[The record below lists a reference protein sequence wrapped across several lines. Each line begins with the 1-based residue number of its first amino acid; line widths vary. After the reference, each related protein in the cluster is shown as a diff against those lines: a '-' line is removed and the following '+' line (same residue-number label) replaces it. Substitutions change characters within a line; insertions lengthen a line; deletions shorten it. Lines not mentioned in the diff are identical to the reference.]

1 MAPFRNYADV
11 QAGLTAFVNQAG
23 VEIGGAPHG
32 AFWQDMDYTQFTTGD
47 IPDVPGGPWKI
58 LVSSNSA
65 NSTIIQILK
74 GIGAAA
80 QRFGQM
86 PRPDPPYDPE
96 QSELIT
102 ALAAWIDAGCPN
114 PA

>member
-1 MAPFRNYADV
+1 MASFRNYADV
-11 QAGLTAFVNQAG
+11 TAGLDAFVNQAG
-23 VEIGGAPHG
+23 VNITDAPHG
-32 AFWQDMDYTQFTTGD
+32 AFWQGMDYTQFTTGE
-47 IPDVPGGPWKI
+47 IPNVPGSWQI
-58 LVSSNSA
+58 LVSSDSA
-65 NSTIIQILK
+65 NSNIIQILK

-86 PRPDPPYDPE
+86 PRPRPPYDPE
-96 QSELIT
+96 QSELVT